1 MNGAALVLNM
11 ACMARDFVNV
21 FDKVTAVEF
30 VVENDVVT
38 MVIKRPLND
47 RIVAIHKI
55 YSVHILIGSPSVDCG

>member
-11 ACMARDFVNV
+11 ACMARGFVSEFDIMTAVDFVV
-21 FDKVTAVEF
+21 GS
-30 VVENDVVT
+30 DVVT
-38 MVIKRPLND
+38 MVIKRPLTD